1 MPTSTAGE
9 NRQLLD
15 QLVQLTEAV
24 KRLAERPEPH
34 PAADRQ
40 TEADRIRQRVAFGY
54 QALGTLTGRVSRTG
68 AAEFDVPVVAAGRVR
83 GLIGIVGLPP
93 DAGWVELR
101 SGDKSEVVRIRRY
114 ERRDDREGITPRPG
128 RTARSAPTGDAVEDA
143 AEAIEEAVEEAVEDA
158 LEEAVAARFGRPWY
172 DRDDF
177 GVVRPERFRDTEP
190 IDSVLVLRHRRG
202 PLLAFGPRLPAV
214 TDDRQSV

>member
-24 KRLAERPEPH
+24 KRLAERPEPR

-40 TEADRIRQRVAFGY
+40 TEADRVRERVAFGY

-83 GLIGIVGLPP
+83 GLIGIVGLPT

-101 SGDKSEVVRIRRY
+101 SGDRSEVVRIRRY
-114 ERRDDREGITPRPG
+114 ERRDDREGTTSRPA
-128 RTARSAPTGDAVEDA
+128 RTAWPTGDAVEDA
-143 AEAIEEAVEEAVEDA
+143 VEAIEEAIQDGVEDA
-158 LEEAVAARFGRPWY
+158 ADETVAARFGRPWY

-177 GVVRPERFRDTEP
+177 GVVRSERFRDTEP
-190 IDSVLVLRHRRG
+190 IGSLLVLRHRRG

>member
-24 KRLAERPEPH
+24 KRLAERPEPR
-34 PAADRQ
+34 PEADRL
-40 TEADRIRQRVAFGY
+40 TEADRVRQRVAFGY
-54 QALGTLTGRVSRTG
+54 QALATLTGRVSRTG
-68 AAEFDVPVVAAGRVR
+68 AAEFDVPVVAAGRVQ
-83 GLIGIVGLPP
+83 GLVGIVGLPP
-93 DAGWVELR
+93 AAEWVELR
-101 SGDKSEVVRIRRY
+101 SGDRSEVLRIRRY
-114 ERRDDREGITPRPG
+114 ERRDREGAPRPD
-128 RTARSAPTGDAVEDA
+128 RTADTAEDAV
-143 AEAIEEAVEEAVEDA
+143 EAIEEALEEAVDDA
-158 LEEAVAARFGRPWY
+158 LDEAVAARFGRPWY

-190 IDSVLVLRHRRG
+190 IGSLLVLRHRRG